1 MRQDLFAGSGEV
13 GREFGGMTRM
23 NDSFLSTRLARI
35 QALAHDKKFCVFPG
49 LCGSSSGIRSMKCK
63 DNELNLLRSLPEYT
77 MS

>member
-35 QALAHDKKFCVFPG
+35 QALAHDKKFFVFPG
-49 LCGSSSGIRSMKCK
+49 FVWQLKR
-63 DNELNLLRSLPEYT
+63 YT
-77 MS
+77 QYEV